1 MRYVTMVVS
10 LGLVG
15 VACASPSGT
24 LRAGI
29 SDLRGNAAVSSQ
41 ASRVIVTGPM
51 RLLHAN
57 YDRGAGV
64 VFLRA
69 AQQTGTS
76 ASDCAHAVPMGWDGE
91 SDLAVREGETI
102 CVSAARTVHVS
113 WHARS
118 GGEAPPTG
126 VQHAMTH

>member
-15 VACASPSGT
+15 MACASPSGAT
-24 LRAGI
+24 RAGI
-29 SDLRGNAAVSSQ
+29 SDLRGNAAVSGK

-69 AQQTGTS
+69 EQQQGTS
-76 ASDCAHAVPMGWDGE
+76 ASDCLHAVPMGWDGE
-91 SDLAVREGETI
+91 SDLTVGEGETI
-102 CVSAARTVHVS
+102 CVSAARAAHVS

-118 GGEAPPTG
+118 GMEAAPRG
-126 VQHAMTH
+126 VQHAMQR

>member
-1 MRYVTMVVS
+1 MKYVTMVAS

-15 VACASPSGT
+15 IACVSPSGAT
-24 LRAGI
+24 RAGI
-29 SDLRGNAAVSSQ
+29 SDLRGSAAVSSQ

-69 AQQTGTS
+69 EQQQGTS
-76 ASDCAHAVPMGWDGE
+76 ASDCSRAVPMGWDGH
-91 SDLAVREGETI
+91 SDLAVREGEAI
-102 CVSAARTVHVS
+102 CVSAARAVHVS
-113 WHARS
+113 WHARA
-118 GGEAPPTG
+118 GVEAAPGG
-126 VQHAMTH
+126 VQQAMNR